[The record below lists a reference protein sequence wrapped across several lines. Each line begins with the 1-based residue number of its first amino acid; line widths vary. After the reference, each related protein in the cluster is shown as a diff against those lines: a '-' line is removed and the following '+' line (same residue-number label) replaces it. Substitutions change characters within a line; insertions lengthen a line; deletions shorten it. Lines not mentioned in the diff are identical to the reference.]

1 MGKGTKQAPQPKKG
15 GKKQSDAEFDDFLK
29 QLNAATADSTGKKES
44 KAVVTNDQRR
54 QMHKEKRDEMEQK
67 RKNDI
72 EKMLLQ
78 HQQQQQLQKLIQEM
92 MRSPFNAKANTEFN
106 FQAAQSTQYDAC
118 CGWMQGW
125 RSSMEDAHVVLPEFN
140 KEDHAGLFAVFDG
153 HGGAKCAQLCQA
165 VLPITSQ
172 KNYSSTTKSIDFN
185 KMYLD
190 LDVSLKAKMT
200 DTSGSTAVSVLV
212 TDSQVTCASVGDSR
226 AVLCRANGSAVN
238 LSDDHKPENADERA
252 RIEAAGG
259 HVADN
264 RVNGELAMSRA
275 LGDFQYKSKADLAV
289 DKQLVVPTP
298 DIVSVPREK
307 GDKFLILGCDGIFD
321 VLSNQEA
328 IDFVRKELEAEPR
341 PSLDAIC
348 KKICMHCL
356 APEDQNGRPSRA
368 AGTDNMTITIVVF
381 K

>member
-1 MGKGTKQAPQPKKG
+1 MGKGAKQAPPKKS
-15 GKKQSDAEFDDFLK
+15 GKKQNDEDFDDFLK
-29 QLNAATADSTGKKES
+29 QLNAATADNSGKKDT
-44 KAVVTNDQRR
+44 KALVTNDQRR
-54 QMHKEKRDEMEQK
+54 QLHKEKRDEMEQK

-78 HQQQQQLQKLIQEM
+78 HQQQQQLQKLIQDM

-106 FQAAQSTQYDAC
+106 FQAAKSEQYDAC

-125 RSSMEDAHVVLPEFN
+125 RSNMEDAHVIIPDFQ
-140 KEDHAGLFAVFDG
+140 KDDHAGLFAVFDG

-165 VLPITSQ
+165 VLPVTSL
-172 KNYSSTTKSIDFN
+172 KNYNGSTKSIDFN
-185 KMYLD
+185 KLYLD

-200 DTSGSTAVSVLV
+200 DTSGSTAVSVLI
-212 TDSQVTCASVGDSR
+212 TDTTVTCASVGDSR
-226 AVLCRANGSAVN
+226 AVLCRASGKAVD
-238 LSDDHKPENADERA
+238 LSDDHKPENEDERA

-275 LGDFQYKSKADLAV
+275 LGDFQYKSKPDLAV
-289 DKQLVVPTP
+289 DKQLVIPIP
-298 DIVSVPREK
+298 DIISAPREK
-307 GDKFLILGCDGIFD
+307 GDKFVLICCDGIFD

-328 IDFVRKELEAEPR
+328 CDFVRKELESETR
-341 PSLDAIC
+341 LSLDEIC
-348 KKICMHCL
+348 KKVCMHCL

-368 AGTDNMTITIVVF
+368 AGTDNMTITIVVL